1 MSGDWLL
8 LDTSFLQALLNRKD
22 QHHDAAKSLL
32 PRVTAANEVWVTEAV
47 LIELANALSALNREG
62 AAKFIEQCYWT
73 ANVHVVNV
81 GTLLLESA
89 LDFYRARSDKEWM
102 EPDRLHLDD
111 RHARTESRRGRH
123 HRPPLRPGRLP
134 RFAAAVSATPG

>member
-1 MSGDWLL
+1 MSGDRLL

-62 AAKFIEQCYWT
+62 AAKFIEQCYRT

-81 GTLLLESA
+81 GTPLLESA
-89 LDFYRARSDKEWM
+89 LDFYRARSDKEWSLTDCISM
-102 EPDRLHLDD
+102 IVMREQNLVEVVTTD
-111 RHARTESRRGRH
+111 H
-123 HRPPLRPGRLP
+123 HFVQAGYRASLLP
-134 RFAAAVSATPG
+134 